1 MINSSSPYFF
11 YLLKGGENMSKDS
24 YDNIEELYADLL
36 NDIKNSVGEEVAK
49 EMKKIEQ
56 EVIDRNV
63 YSAFSP
69 KVYERRKDGGGL
81 RSEDNMVTDISPNGD
96 GVIIEIEN
104 MATGNERYN
113 DYWTG
118 EIHPLIESG
127 SYMWNGTMPPPRPF
141 IDETQKE
148 VDNKIDKIV
157 EDALNKLGW

>member
-1 MINSSSPYFF
+1 
-11 YLLKGGENMSKDS
+11 MSKNS
-24 YDNIEELYADLL
+24 YDDIEELYADLL
-36 NDIKNSVGEEVAK
+36 NEIKNTVADEIAK

-69 KVYERRKDGGGL
+69 KVYERRKDDGGL
-81 RSEDNMVTDISPNGD
+81 RSEDNMVIDTSTNGD
-96 GVIIEIEN
+96 SVTIEVKN
-104 MATGNERYN
+104 MTTGNERYN

-118 EIHPLIESG
+118 EIQPLIESG

-141 IDETQKE
+141 IDNTQKE
-148 VDNKIDKIV
+148 VDKKIDKIV

>member
-1 MINSSSPYFF
+1 
-11 YLLKGGENMSKDS
+11 MSKDS
-24 YDNIEELYADLL
+24 YNDIEELCADLL
-36 NDIKNSVGEEVAK
+36 NDIKNSVADEVVK

-81 RSEDNMVTDISPNGD
+81 RSEDNMVADISANGD
-96 GVIIEIEN
+96 GVTIEIKN
-104 MATGNERYN
+104 TTTGNEKYN

-118 EIHPLIESG
+118 EIQPLIERG

-141 IDETQKE
+141 VDDTQKE
-148 VDNKIDKIV
+148 VDKKIDKIV
-157 EDALNKLGW
+157 EDALNKLDW